1 MSPYAIKHV
10 ATYQQ
15 AIQRGGGNIR
25 VAYRLLTGL
34 RKICLTT
41 GSQDSDC
48 LQAYGL
54 LLNAM
59 NQRGW
64 L

>member
-10 ATYQQ
+10 ANYQQ

-25 VAYRLLTGL
+25 VAYRLLAGL
-34 RKICLTT
+34 RKICLTSGT
-41 GSQDSDC
+41 GDPDC

-59 NQRGW
+59 HQRGW
-64 L
+64 I